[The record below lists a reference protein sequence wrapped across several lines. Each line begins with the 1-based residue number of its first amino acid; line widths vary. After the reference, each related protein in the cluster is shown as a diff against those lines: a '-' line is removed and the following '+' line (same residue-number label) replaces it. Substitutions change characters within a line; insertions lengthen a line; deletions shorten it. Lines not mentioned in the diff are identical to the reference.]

1 MSRPVVRPPFQPKHI
16 ADFPCGTCAEA
27 GHLVE
32 TLSSWRSSTPEI
44 DPSLCTGCLKC
55 YLLCP
60 EGVIAKKDSNVAIEL
75 DFCKGCGICAHE
87 CKASAIR
94 MIRKGRV

>member
-1 MSRPVVRPPFQPKHI
+1 MSRPVVKLPFQPKHI
-16 ADFPCGTCAEA
+16 TDFPCGTCDEA

-32 TLSSWRSSTPEI
+32 KLSGWRTATPAI
-44 DPSLCTGCLKC
+44 NPALCTGCLKC

-60 EGVIAKKDSNVAIEL
+60 EGVIFKKDGKVAIEF

-87 CKASAIR
+87 CKFDAIQ
-94 MIRKGRV
+94 MIQGGA

>member
-1 MSRPVVRPPFQPKHI
+1 MSRHTVRPPFQPKHI
-16 ADFPCGTCAEA
+16 ADFPCGTCDEA

-32 TLSSWRSSTPEI
+32 TLSSWRTSTPEVNLQ
-44 DPSLCTGCLKC
+44 LCTGCLRC

-60 EGVIAKKDSNVAIEL
+60 EGMIVKKNGKVAIEF

-87 CKASAIR
+87 CRSDAIR
-94 MIRKGRV
+94 MIARRE

>member
-1 MSRPVVRPPFQPKHI
+1 MSRPVIQPPFQPRHI
-16 ADFPCGTCAEA
+16 TDFPCGTCDTA

-32 TLSSWRSSTPEI
+32 TLSSWRTATPELN
-44 DPSLCTGCLKC
+44 STLCIGCLQC

-60 EGVIAKKDSNVAIEL
+60 EGVIVKKDGKVTIEL

-87 CKASAIR
+87 CKFTAIK
-94 MIRKGRV
+94 MVEGGA